1 MSRLKLRR
9 VLTTTPLARLHERR
23 VEGKHARRPRPIPWA
38 AFDRST
44 FPQAAVDLALDSYI
58 KSAAGEYG
66 AIEVYAQLTSAMALA
81 GLPIDLVT
89 ASGHICTDEA
99 RHADYAMKMAAL
111 LTDADVTVSVDKD
124 SLQAHW
130 KHGTSLEH
138 IDEAVLHVAAVSE
151 TVACALVSA
160 CLDRAT
166 DATARTLLANVLADE
181 VNHAHFGWY
190 YLSWRSPQWSRAERQ
205 RLADRMATNVM
216 AMERRYWEGRDA
228 PEHAAPAAHALGVL
242 DSERQRE
249 AVRSVMEEE
258 VVPALD
264 TLGLGAS
271 HAWRLRERGASADGA
286 PR

>member
-1 MSRLKLRR
+1 MSRLTLRR
-9 VLTTTPLARLHERR
+9 VLTKTPLTRLHERR
-23 VEGKHARRPRPIPWA
+23 IEGKHGRRPRPIPWA
-38 AFDRST
+38 RFDRNAY
-44 FPQAAVDLALDSYI
+44 PRAAIDLALDSWI

-99 RHADYAMKMAAL
+99 RHADYAMKMASL
-111 LTDADVTVSVDKD
+111 LTDGEVTVSIDKD
-124 SLQAHW
+124 SLQNHW
-130 KHGTSLEH
+130 KNGTSLEQ
-138 IDEAVLHVAAVSE
+138 IDEAIMHVAAISE

-160 CLDRAT
+160 CLERAT
-166 DATARTLLANVLADE
+166 DKTAHALLANVLADE
-181 VNHAHFGWY
+181 VHHAHFGWY
-190 YLSWRSPQWSRAERQ
+190 YLAWRSPQWSRPERQ

-228 PEHAAPAAHALGVL
+228 PADAVAATHALGVL

-249 AVRSVMEEE
+249 AVRAVMEEE

-264 TLGLGAS
+264 VLGLGAS
-271 HAWRLRERGASADGA
+271 HAWRARER
-286 PR
+286 P

>member
-1 MSRLKLRR
+1 MKRLKLRR

-23 VEGKHARRPRPIPWA
+23 VDGKHVRKPRPIPWA
-38 AFDRST
+38 AFDRSAY
-44 FPQAAVDLALDSYI
+44 PKPAIALALDSYI
-58 KSAAGEYG
+58 KSAEGEYG

-81 GLPIDLVT
+81 GLPIDLIT

-99 RHADYAMKMAAL
+99 RHADYMMKMASL
-111 LTDADVTVSVDKD
+111 LGDDVTVSVDKA
-124 SLQAHW
+124 SLQGHW

-138 IDEAVLHVAAVSE
+138 IDEAVMHVAAISE

-160 CLDRAT
+160 CLERAT
-166 DATARTLLANVLADE
+166 DRTAHTILANVLADE
-181 VNHAHFGWY
+181 VRHAHFGWY
-190 YLSWRSPQWSRAERQ
+190 YLSWRSPQWTRAERQ

-228 PEHAAPAAHALGVL
+228 PASAAEATHALGVL

-249 AVRSVMEEE
+249 AVRAVMEEE

-264 TLGLGAS
+264 ALGLGAS
-271 HAWRLRERGASADGA
+271 HAWRARDRPSKTT
-286 PR
+286 